1 MKYCKDIGRSSSYLI
16 VKKILILFSAS
27 VALGAVE
34 IENATFGFGD
44 AYKTGTWAPLTVTV
58 RSQDEP
64 DVFTGELVV
73 EVRNFTANAPFERY
87 ITPLRLSPTERQQKR
102 LSVYCPKNATQL
114 IVRLHSPLIR
124 GNRGV
129 GTLESNLRNS
139 PLIRG
144 DRGVGTLKGNL
155 QNSPLIRGDRG
166 VETLVMQEIPLP
178 TPIARKDYL
187 VLVLAP
193 SGDKL
198 KRFIDKR
205 QLKIPNGA
213 QVHVKYL
220 PDSTSLLTDW
230 IGYSAVDVLVIRE
243 TFLTERQVSKAQQ
256 TALLDWIQ
264 RGGTLIMSG
273 GGSFN
278 TLRGSFIKP
287 FLPVELK
294 GVQKTDTL
302 SEDLYKHIGF
312 RASDSSGILFER
324 ITFVPKVECETL
336 IGTEKEIYVA
346 KRSFGDGQI
355 LCLAY
360 DYNALPFSE
369 QEVGEAFWQRLLSES
384 GKSPRHLSGQYA
396 LSRQHE
402 EKIHRQFL
410 SKMPTQVPL
419 IKLLA
424 IVLPVYLLV
433 FGGVLLYFARSE
445 RKSSGYWVG
454 SCLLVLLSVSTI
466 AVAKNILPNRMTAD
480 QLSVLSV
487 YPERQ
492 RAHLQSFVSI
502 RTPARTET
510 SIGFPSGTF
519 IRHQETELP
528 HWVGTLRHDSD
539 VRLQSVLVEPWHPTT
554 YVKEAFTEQLL
565 VELEDAWRVTGK
577 QITYLGDIPLRRDP
591 KQGSELSTAHL
602 RLHTTSKMP
611 PDEELNDTRETFA
624 RILQQEGVLQ
634 YLMMDTDLNRHSYII
649 GWTSQS
655 FTDIAANENFNVNN
669 DTLVIF
675 RPRTTTVPKR

>member
-27 VALGAVE
+27 VAFGTVE
-34 IENATFGFGD
+34 VENATFGFSD

-58 RSQDEP
+58 RSQGEP

-87 ITPLRLSPTERQQKR
+87 TTPLRLSPTGRQQKR
-102 LSVYCPKNATQL
+102 FSVYCPKNATQL

-124 GNRGV
+124 GDRLKGNFQ
-129 GTLESNLRNS
+129 NS

-144 DRGVGTLKGNL
+144 DREVETLES
-155 QNSPLIRGDRG
+155 SPLIRGDRG

-198 KRFIDKR
+198 KRFIDER
-205 QLKIPNGA
+205 QLKVPNGA
-213 QVHVKYL
+213 HVHVKYL
-220 PDSTSLLTDW
+220 PDSSSLLPDW

-243 TFLTERQVSKAQQ
+243 TFLTERHVSKAQQ

-278 TLRGSFIKP
+278 ALRGSFVEP

-294 GVQKTDTL
+294 SIEKTDTL
-302 SEDLYKHIGF
+302 LEDLYKYIGF
-312 RASDSSGILFER
+312 HASDSNGILFEH
-324 ITFVPKVECETL
+324 IAFVPKDECETL
-336 IGTEKEIYVA
+336 IGTAEEIYVA
-346 KRSFGDGQI
+346 KRNFGDGQI
-355 LCLAY
+355 LCLAF

-384 GKSPRHLSGQYA
+384 GKSPRHLSDQYA

-433 FGGVLLYFARSE
+433 FGGVLLHFARSE
-445 RKSSGYWVG
+445 RKSSTYWVG
-454 SCLLVLLSVSTI
+454 SCLFILLSASTI
-466 AVAKNILPNRMTAD
+466 AIAKNILPNRITAD

-492 RAHLQSFVSI
+492 RAHLQSFVAI

-510 SIGFPSGTF
+510 SIGFPNGTF

-528 HWVGTLRHDSD
+528 QWVGTLRHDSD
-539 VRLQSVLVEPWHPTT
+539 VRLQGVLVEPWHPTT
-554 YVKEAFTEQLL
+554 YVTEAFTEQLP

-577 QITYLGDIPLRRDP
+577 QTIYLGDIPLRPDP
-591 KQGSELSTAHL
+591 KQGDELSAVHL
-602 RLHTTSKMP
+602 PLHTTSKMP

-634 YLMMDTDLNRHSYII
+634 YLMMDTDMNRHSYII
-649 GWTSQS
+649 GWTSRS
-655 FTDIAANENFNVNN
+655 FTDIAADGNFNVNS

-675 RPRTTTVPKR
+675 RPRTTNVPKR